1 MFSYPTRSGPRA
13 RATRPYVNIEEFR
26 DYCLLKPGATEE
38 LPFGPDTLVFKVG
51 GKLFALTDLNTFAS
65 INLKCDPARAQELRE
80 QHAYVLPGFH
90 MNKRHWN
97 TVLLGTGATDQQLR
111 AWIDHSYDLIVASF
125 PQARRE
131 ELIGP
136 LE

>member
-1 MFSYPTRSGPRA
+1 MFPTPRA
-13 RATRPYVNIEEFR
+13 AASGRALRPAVNIEDFR

-51 GKLFALTDLNTFAS
+51 GRLFALTDLTTFAS

-80 QHAYVLPGFH
+80 AHAYVRPGFH
-90 MNKRHWN
+90 MNKKHWN
-97 TVLLGTGATDQQLR
+97 TILIGTGATDQQLR

-125 PQARRE
+125 PRAKRE

-136 LE
+136 LK